1 MDAKQLNQLLVD
13 IFPELEGSYHDE
25 VDWQEGD
32 NTGSHV
38 VYGDVFSPYIE
49 TLIAEKMYIE
59 LKKVFAFIEGIVELD
74 DNYCN
79 EVILFSVLER
89 LAADEKCLL
98 ICKKYFGKR
107 TKMLVDEL

>member
-1 MDAKQLNQLLVD
+1 MNAKQLNRLLVD
-13 IFPELEGSYHDE
+13 NFPELEGRYHDE

-49 TLIAEKMYIE
+49 TLIVEKIYIE
-59 LKKVFAFIEGIVELD
+59 LEKVFAFIESIVELD

-79 EVILFSVLER
+79 EVIIFSVLER
-89 LAADEKCLL
+89 LVADEKSLL
-98 ICKKYFGKR
+98 ICKQYFGKR
-107 TKMLVDEL
+107 TKMLFDEL